1 MFNSNPFSEY
11 RAAQQKV
18 QEKKAFDAESIDGST
33 VTDVDASIQ
42 EQKFVIPE
50 EIPANE
56 RTAFHGAAAAAA
68 KSGKKSFNFG
78 GKSHPVTMAKDTA
91 HKIADDT
98 QKEMSSKEKMKKGLY
113 NDTQKEGMY
122 KDMDTEKSEQN
133 PRSDDK
139 VKSDMKKRRK
149 KEDKTEVEMNP
160 KMAMGKKDSSMEQK
174 ESTIRE
180 KLLAVLS
187 ENDRAKHYKGATKPE
202 TMDDKLSGQGA
213 KDMMNQPKEV
223 EDVKKALDKTTAAGK
238 TGPTAKPRSGGD
250 NTRNGDQKIVQ
261 GGTPVNKLTK
271 TMEAYASMYEEKQQ
285 RWSGYKNIKHAETN
299 DYNYE
304 THGGVHHE
312 RFPKGQQ
319 AHPKVM
325 SAAKKIKHDDHT
337 VDYMKLKGGHELHTH
352 AHDEGDFVHIH
363 HIHNGEHKG
372 TYKYNVPHEK
382 RDHHPGDNAIKTSL
396 KHAPPHVVK
405 AASQHLNNKE
415 DDLHRD

>member
-1 MFNSNPFSEY
+1 MFGKNPFSEY
-11 RAAQQKV
+11 RATQQKV

-98 QKEMSSKEKMKKGLY
+98 QKE
-113 NDTQKEGMY
+113 GMY
-122 KDMDTEKSEQN
+122 KDMDTEKSESD

-149 KEDKTEVEMNP
+149 KEDKTEIEMNP

-180 KLLAVLS
+180 KLLAVLEAS
-187 ENDRAKHYKGATKPE
+187 RAEKYKGATKPE

-213 KDMMNQPKEV
+213 KDMMDQPKEV
-223 EDVKKALDKTTAAGK
+223 EDVKKAQDITTKAGK

-250 NTRNGDQKIVQ
+250 ATRSGDQKIIPPA
-261 GGTPVNKLTK
+261 TPLKK
-271 TMEAYASMYEEKQQ
+271 TMEAYEQMQ
-285 RWSGYKNIKHAETN
+285 
-299 DYNYE
+299 
-304 THGGVHHE
+304 
-312 RFPKGQQ
+312 
-319 AHPKVM
+319 
-325 SAAKKIKHDDHT
+325 KKDD
-337 VDYMKLKGGHELHTH
+337 
-352 AHDEGDFVHIH
+352 
-363 HIHNGEHKG
+363 
-372 TYKYNVPHEK
+372 
-382 RDHHPGDNAIKTSL
+382 
-396 KHAPPHVVK
+396 
-405 AASQHLNNKE
+405 
-415 DDLHRD
+415 